1 MASRPP
7 AWRATYHLPRHSVA
21 IRRLPLPTTFRPLH
35 RTTTSKP
42 TRKTPG
48 QKIEI
53 RYTDP
58 KAVTQLLRTNS
69 DYRAAFLSV
78 VASIPELNRAYKDLD
93 EYLKAKGYADAKDPL
108 KMPDAETRAR
118 MQTDQVLLEKS
129 LLVQKLLKI
138 HGVVRTVAEAEHSGK
153 PGRTVQMVDGV
164 VPSSKLGMEPLRT
177 DELSLPLRWFK
188 SWFMTGTKEGSR
200 SN

>member
-7 AWRATYHLPRHSVA
+7 AWRATYHLPRNSVT
-21 IRRLPLPTTFRPLH
+21 IRRLPLLTPFRPLH

-42 TRKTPG
+42 AHKSPG

-58 KAVTQLLRTNS
+58 KAVTHLLRTNP

-78 VASIPELNRAYKDLD
+78 VASIPELNRAYKDLE
-93 EYLKAKGYADAKDPL
+93 EYLRAKGYADAKDPL
-108 KMPDAETRAR
+108 KMPDSETRAR
-118 MQTDQVLLEKS
+118 MQTDQVLVEKS

-138 HGVVRTVAEAEHSGK
+138 HGVVRTVAEAENSAK
-153 PGRTVQMVDGV
+153 PGRSVQLVDGV
-164 VPSSKLGMEPLRT
+164 VPSSKLGMEPLQT
-177 DELSLPLRWFK
+177 DELSPPLRWFK
-188 SWFMTGTKEGSR
+188 SLFMTGAKEGSR